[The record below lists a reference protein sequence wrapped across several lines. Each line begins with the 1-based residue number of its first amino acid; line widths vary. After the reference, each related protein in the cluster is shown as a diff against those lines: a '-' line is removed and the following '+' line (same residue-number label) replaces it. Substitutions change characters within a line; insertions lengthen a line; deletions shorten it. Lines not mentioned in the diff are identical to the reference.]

1 MRRENEKLIRIEQER
16 LAKVQQEEAEAKA
29 LAQQEQERLAK
40 AQREE
45 AKAKALAQQEK
56 ERLAKAQQAEA
67 EAKAAI
73 QEEAVKE
80 VITRVDAEAQAT
92 KTISELE
99 AINISIKE
107 ALKVVADAQKVLNN
121 LDGDMKHKVKA
132 FKELKR
138 KESAAKSWIELK
150 LKTQGENCEKEQ
162 LDTLFKEF
170 KNCSMLYE
178 DNKNVYEDFNFL
190 INGCI
195 GKCSLIRRIIFRTY
209 KV

>member
-80 VITRVDAEAQAT
+80 VITPVDAEAQAT

-195 GKCSLIRRIIFRTY
+195 GKCSVDSPDNF
-209 KV
+209 

>member
-16 LAKVQQEEAEAKA
+16 LAKVQQEEAKAKA

-40 AQREE
+40 AQ
-45 AKAKALAQQEK
+45 
-56 ERLAKAQQAEA
+56 QAEA
-67 EAKAAI
+67 EAKAPI

-80 VITRVDAEAQAT
+80 VITPVDAEAQAT

-170 KNCSMLYE
+170 KNCSMLY
-178 DNKNVYEDFNFL
+178 
-190 INGCI
+190 
-195 GKCSLIRRIIFRTY
+195 
-209 KV
+209 